1 MFQKDIKKLSEMA
14 ATCPSAVYTPSVTFI
29 LPVTCTQ
36 VCKISSGK
44 PALYLS
50 LGNSM

>member
-1 MFQKDIKKLSEMA
+1 MFQKDKKKMSEMA
-14 ATCPSAVYTPSVTFI
+14 ATCPTAVCTPSVTFI

-36 VCKISSGK
+36 ICKTSSGK